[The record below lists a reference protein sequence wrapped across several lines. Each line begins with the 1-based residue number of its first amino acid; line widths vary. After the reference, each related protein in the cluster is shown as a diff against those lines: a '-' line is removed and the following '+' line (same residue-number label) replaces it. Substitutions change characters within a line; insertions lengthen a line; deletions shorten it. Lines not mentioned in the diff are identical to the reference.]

1 MKVLS
6 GSALSQVTGASRSL
20 GGWGDWLAGNY
31 GDLSNAQAK
40 RNYERYRERRDR
52 SGDRAARSRSRSR
65 SDMNSR
71 GDQRSSDRR
80 GGR

>member
-1 MKVLS
+1 MS
-6 GSALSQVTGASRSL
+6 
-20 GGWGDWLAGNY
+20 DNY

-52 SGDRAARSRSRSR
+52 SGDRTARSRPR
-65 SDMNSR
+65 SDMNSP